1 MIIELPYL
9 PPASF
14 SPNSR
19 VHWAVRGRDNVKV
32 KADVYFL
39 LREQYHTIPSFK
51 AIKLK
56 YTVVVPDR
64 RRRDADNFRAMTK
77 PITDALTLC
86 GIIRDDT
93 PQYIK
98 ENSLVFEYIKG
109 RKATVVEIIEVQ
121 G

>member
-19 VHWAVRGRDNVKV
+19 AHWAVRSRDGQMV

-39 LREQYHTIPSFK
+39 LREQYRTIPSYK
-51 AIKLK
+51 AIELH
-56 YTVVVPDR
+56 YTIVVPDR

-86 GIIRDDT
+86 DIIIDDT

-98 ENSLVFEYIKG
+98 ENSLVLEYVKG
-109 RKATVVEIIEVQ
+109 KKATVVEIVEV
-121 G
+121 